1 MGRNFT
7 DYGSLFFAVGN
18 KNVSSLTSE
27 AWGELMGCTCLY
39 AYLMISLVH
48 HFLDCSAYWNIK
60 AHVHVQMWKSK
71 CARPE
76 LSLVVSCWIFC
87 KIKGVF
93 YTSNLPISRI
103 HAFGIWIS
111 DIYFNFV
118 MLCHWL
124 ASQEGFSIGWWQ
136 VLRTC
141 LNSYKNA
148 TKLKSQSPNVAK
160 NFPSK
165 FCKVFLR
172 EKMRILWLN
181 IPF

>member
-18 KNVSSLTSE
+18 KNVSSFMSD
-27 AWGELMGCTCLY
+27 AWAELMGCTCLY

-71 CARPE
+71 CAWRK
-76 LSLVVSCWIFC
+76 LSVVLSCWIFW

-93 YTSNLPISRI
+93 YTSNLPIPRI

-111 DIYFNFV
+111 DIFFNFL

-124 ASQEGFSIGWWQ
+124 ASEEGFSIGWWQ

-148 TKLKSQSPNVAK
+148 TKLESQSPNVAEK
-160 NFPSK
+160 FPLQILQNFLKKKSEY
-165 FCKVFLR
+165 CG
-172 EKMRILWLN
+172 RIF
-181 IPF
+181 P